1 MKEAQQKAAAEDV
14 HETQEKAAAED
25 DIDAELGRRLSKPLK
40 YYDGGSHR
48 SMFALTKFQRDGLKS
63 EDRINTDADPVF
75 MV

>member
-1 MKEAQQKAAAEDV
+1 MS
-14 HETQEKAAAED
+14 ED